1 MNKKADMESLE
12 VIDTIQE
19 EIRNQHALLEQTLST
34 ANYNKKSIIELQDE
48 VKGLSKLVREKS
60 DTLEEE
66 VNNLDKGKASY
77 DEFDTIKK

>member
-19 EIRNQHALLEQTLST
+19 EISNQHALLEQTLST

>member
-1 MNKKADMESLE
+1 MNKKADIESLE

-34 ANYNKKSIIELQDE
+34 ANYNKTSIIELQDE
-48 VKGLSKLVREKS
+48 VTGLSKFVREKS